1 MASHRLA
8 AYRAKRDYSL
18 NEVAW
23 KLRELSRA
31 VDGIDSGPTVKT
43 VWRWERGATPTA
55 RHRRLLCRLYDA
67 TAADLGFQV
76 TQTTS
81 EGQRDP
87 ALPSK
92 SQCESPREELLA
104 AIATIAGL
112 LDRGELGGERRLGLA
127 DVARLDAV
135 TTLYRSLDYECGGG
149 MLYVEVGRF
158 AEISSGLLDHR
169 CSDSIR
175 SRLLAAVASARQLA
189 GWTAFDAGADCDAQ
203 RHWIAAERAAVAA
216 SDGRLV
222 ARVRYS
228 QARQFQ
234 HARHNRD
241 ALQTLRL
248 ARAQLGTDAMPA
260 ISAMLHG
267 AEASSLAA
275 LGDRSGALAALADAC
290 GEHDRIDPER
300 EPSWMRFYGRGEL
313 LAQHGRVYR
322 DLARTDRTQARAA
335 VHWVSNSI
343 DAFAPTS
350 GLARNRL
357 LNEIGLCS
365 ALFLAGAP
373 EEAVAV
379 AERLMPRA
387 EQMTSARVIDRIRG
401 IRRDLAQYA
410 THPGVSEFADRLD
423 AVGAAAD
430 R

>member
-1 MASHRLA
+1 
-8 AYRAKRDYSL
+8 
-18 NEVAW
+18 
-23 KLRELSRA
+23 
-31 VDGIDSGPTVKT
+31 VKT
-43 VWRWERGATPTA
+43 VWRWEHGATPVA
-55 RHRRLLCRLYDA
+55 RYGRLLCQLYDA
-67 TAADLGFQV
+67 AAADLGFQA
-76 TQTTS
+76 TQTVS
-81 EGQRDP
+81 AGQRGA
-87 ALPSK
+87 ALPAK
-92 SQCESPREELLA
+92 SQCDSPPEELLA

-112 LDRGELGGERRLGLA
+112 LNHGELGGERVGLA
-127 DVARLDAV
+127 DVVRVDAV
-135 TTLYRSLDYECGGG
+135 TTLYRSLDDECGGG

-158 AEISSGLLDHR
+158 GEISSGLLDQR
-169 CSDSIR
+169 CSDGVR
-175 SRLLAAVASARQLA
+175 SRLLGAVAGARQLA

-216 SDGRLV
+216 ADGRLA

-241 ALQTLRL
+241 ALETLRL
-248 ARAQLGTDAMPA
+248 ARAHLGTDATPA

-275 LGDRSGALAALADAC
+275 LGDRCGALAALDDASR
-290 GEHDRIDPER
+290 EHERIDPGR
-300 EPSWMRFYGRGEL
+300 EPSWMRFYGAGEL
-313 LAQHGRVYR
+313 WAQYGRVYR
-322 DLARTDRTQARAA
+322 DLARTDRAHAPAA
-335 VHWVSNSI
+335 LQWVSNAI

-379 AERLMPRA
+379 AEGLIPCA

-401 IRRDLAQYA
+401 VRRDLADYA
-410 THPGVSEFADRLD
+410 THPRVSEFADRLD
-423 AVGAAAD
+423 AVCVAAA
-430 R
+430 

>member
-1 MASHRLA
+1 
-8 AYRAKRDYSL
+8 
-18 NEVAW
+18 
-23 KLRELSRA
+23 
-31 VDGIDSGPTVKT
+31 
-43 VWRWERGATPTA
+43 
-55 RHRRLLCRLYDA
+55 
-67 TAADLGFQV
+67 
-76 TQTTS
+76 
-81 EGQRDP
+81 
-87 ALPSK
+87 
-92 SQCESPREELLA
+92 
-104 AIATIAGL
+104 
-112 LDRGELGGERRLGLA
+112 
-127 DVARLDAV
+127 LDAV

-149 MLYVEVGRF
+149 MLYAEVGRF

-169 CSDSIR
+169 CSDGVR
-175 SRLLAAVASARQLA
+175 SRLLGAIASARQLA

-203 RHWIAAERAAVAA
+203 RHWITAERAAVAA
-216 SDGRLV
+216 VDGRLA

-241 ALQTLRL
+241 ALETLRL
-248 ARAQLGTDAMPA
+248 ARAQLGADATPA

-290 GEHDRIDPER
+290 REHERIDPER
-300 EPSWMRFYGRGEL
+300 EPAWMRFFGHGEL

-322 DLARTDRTQARAA
+322 DLARADRRQAEAA
-335 VHWVSNSI
+335 VQWVSDAV

-379 AERLMPRA
+379 AERLIPSA
-387 EQMTSARVIDRIRG
+387 EQMTSARVIDRVRG
-401 IRRDLAQYA
+401 IRRDLAEYA
-410 THPGVSEFADRLD
+410 THPGVSEFANRLD
-423 AVGAAAD
+423 VVGAAAA